1 MVMSSREDLT
11 GRTFGN
17 WKVIDFNQEI
27 TSIRKKTYWNV
38 ECQCEKH
45 TRKALAGADLK
56 RGQTTSCGCLT
67 KKLLSKALTRDLTGM
82 KIDRLTVLYYAGVSE
97 EHHAI
102 WHCKC
107 SCGNEK
113 DIEAKYLLSGNTHSC
128 GCYRK
133 EKGRQNMQDL
143 SGQRFGKLVVVSPIE
158 KRTRQGSRIWE
169 CRCDCGCTTYVSAAN
184 LKGGSTNSCG
194 CITSKGNF
202 KVTQLL
208 TQNNILFQKEYS
220 FEDLMNTDTNYKL
233 FFDFA
238 ILDEHNRLSYLIEYD
253 GEQHFLT
260 RSQGYFSEKSI
271 EKIHLSDRK
280 KNEYCLEHNI
290 PLIRIPYTRFNEL
303 VIQDLIP
310 ASSAFLVSA
319 EQRP

>member
-1 MVMSSREDLT
+1 MSSREDLT

-194 CITSKGNF
+194 CIISKGNF

-208 TQNNILFQKEYS
+208 TQNNILFEKEYS

-310 ASSAFLVSA
+310 ASSAFLVSV

>member
-1 MVMSSREDLT
+1 MASTPQKESAQSARFPSQDPLLNGLKMSQHFAER
-11 GRTFGN
+11 
-17 WKVIDFNQEI
+17 Q
-27 TSIRKKTYWNV
+27 
-38 ECQCEKH
+38 
-45 TRKALAGADLK
+45 
-56 RGQTTSCGCLT
+56 QTTKNVSSNN
-67 KKLLSKALTRDLTGM
+67 LL
-82 KIDRLTVLYYAGVSE
+82 
-97 EHHAI
+97 
-102 WHCKC
+102 
-107 SCGNEK
+107 N
-113 DIEAKYLLSGNTHSC
+113 GNTHSC
-128 GCYRK
+128 GCYRQ
-133 EKGRQNMQDL
+133 ELGSQNMQDL
-143 SGQRFGKLVVVSPIE
+143 TGQRFGKLVATNPTGE
-158 KRTRQGSRIWE
+158 KTRYGSKIWE
-169 CRCDCGCTTYVSAAN
+169 CHCDCGCTTYVSAAN

-208 TQNNILFQKEYS
+208 TQNNILFEKEYS

-238 ILDEHNRLSYLIEYD
+238 VLDEHNRLSYLIEYD

-260 RSQGYFSEKSI
+260 RPQGYFSEKSI
-271 EKIHLSDRK
+271 EKIHFSDKK

>member
-1 MVMSSREDLT
+1 MSSREDLT

-220 FEDLMNTDTNYKL
+220 FEDLINTDTNYKL

>member
-1 MVMSSREDLT
+1 MSSREDLT

-17 WKVIDFNQEI
+17 WKVIDFNQEM
-27 TSIRKKTYWNV
+27 TSIRKRTYWNV

-56 RGQTTSCGCLT
+56 RGNSTSCGCLT
-67 KKLLSKALTRDLTGM
+67 KKLQSNTRIKDLTGM
-82 KIDRLTVLYYAGVSE
+82 IFGRLTVLYRSGTNKD
-97 EHHAI
+97 HHAL
-102 WHCKC
+102 WHCRC
-107 SCGNEK
+107 SCGNER
-113 DIEAKYLLSGNTHSC
+113 DVSSNNLLNGNTHSC
-128 GCYRK
+128 GCYRQ
-133 EKGRQNMQDL
+133 ELGSQNMQDL
-143 SGQRFGKLVVVSPIE
+143 TGQRFGKLVATNPTGE
-158 KRTRQGSRIWE
+158 KTRQGSKIWE
-169 CRCDCGCTTYVSAAN
+169 CHCDCGCTTYVSAAN

-208 TQNNILFQKEYS
+208 TQNNILFEKEYS

-238 ILDEHNRLSYLIEYD
+238 VLDEHNRLSYLIEYD

-260 RSQGYFSEKSI
+260 RPQGYFSEKSI
-271 EKIHLSDRK
+271 EKIHFSDKK

>member
-1 MVMSSREDLT
+1 MSSREDLT
-11 GRTFGN
+11 GRIFGN
-17 WKVIDFNQEI
+17 WKVIDFNQEM
-27 TSIRKKTYWNV
+27 TSIRKRTYWNA

-45 TRKALAGADLK
+45 TRKALAGSDLK
-56 RGQTTSCGCLT
+56 RGKTTSCGCLT
-67 KKLLSKALTRDLTGM
+67 KKLLSKARTRDLTGM
-82 KIDRLTVLYYAGVSE
+82 KIGRLTVLYYAGVSE

-113 DIEAKYLLSGNTHSC
+113 DIEAQYLLSGNTHSC

-143 SGQRFGKLVVVSPIE
+143 SGQRFGKLVVASPIE

-208 TQNNILFQKEYS
+208 TQNNILFEKEYS

-238 ILDEHNRLSYLIEYD
+238 ILDEHNHLSYLIEYD

-260 RSQGYFSEKSI
+260 RPQGYFSEKSI
-271 EKIHLSDRK
+271 EKIHFLDEK

>member
-208 TQNNILFQKEYS
+208 TQNNILFEKEYS

>member
-1 MVMSSREDLT
+1 MSSREDLT

>member
-1 MVMSSREDLT
+1 MSSREDLT

-208 TQNNILFQKEYS
+208 TQNNILFEKEYS

>member
-208 TQNNILFQKEYS
+208 TQNNILFEKEYS

-233 FFDFA
+233 FLDFA
-238 ILDEHNRLSYLIEYD
+238 FLDEHNRL
-253 GEQHFLT
+253 
-260 RSQGYFSEKSI
+260 
-271 EKIHLSDRK
+271 
-280 KNEYCLEHNI
+280 
-290 PLIRIPYTRFNEL
+290 
-303 VIQDLIP
+303 
-310 ASSAFLVSA
+310 
-319 EQRP
+319 

>member
-102 WHCKC
+102 WHYKC

-208 TQNNILFQKEYS
+208 TQNNILFEKEYS

>member
-1 MVMSSREDLT
+1 MSSREDLT

-27 TSIRKKTYWNV
+27 TSIRKRTYWNV

-45 TRKALAGADLK
+45 THKTLAGADLK
-56 RGQTTSCGCLT
+56 RGNSTSCGCLT
-67 KKLLSKALTRDLTGM
+67 KKLLSNTHIKDLTGM
-82 KIDRLTVLYYAGVSE
+82 IFGRLTVLYRSGTNKDR
-97 EHHAI
+97 HAL
-102 WHCKC
+102 WHCRC
-107 SCGNEK
+107 SCGNER
-113 DIEAKYLLSGNTHSC
+113 DVSSNNLLNGNTHSC
-128 GCYRK
+128 GCYRQ
-133 EKGRQNMQDL
+133 ELGSQNMQDL
-143 SGQRFGKLVVVSPIE
+143 TGQRFGKLVVVSPIE

-271 EKIHLSDRK
+271 EKIHFSDKK